1 MESTGER
8 GRIQVSEE
16 TADLLVQSGK
26 GHWLL
31 QRADI
36 VYAKGK
42 GALKTYWLVDEKG
55 SSDTRSNDG
64 VNTAGST
71 IQSAPIHIESKADRT
86 EVADRQEIDS
96 KTERLIN
103 WNVDVMWRLLKKVVA
118 RRISHEQADLR
129 VSPSAEEALESNAG
143 SILSEVKEIIA
154 LPKFDPIAHKK
165 EPDSENVVLAD
176 NVKEELQNFVA
187 SIASMYRFN
196 PFHSFEHASV
206 SVGRALI
213 LHCFYFDRHPLIIS
227 PFLYAKCSTS
237 Q

>member
-16 TADLLVQSGK
+16 TADLIVQAGK
-26 GHWLL
+26 QHWLV

-36 VYAKGK
+36 VHAKGK
-42 GALKTYWLVDEKG
+42 GALKTFWLVDEKG
-55 SSDTRSNDG
+55 SSETKSNNG
-64 VNTAGST
+64 AQVAEE
-71 IQSAPIHIESKADRT
+71 SALSAEPIKVESKADRT
-86 EVADRQEIDS
+86 EIADRQSIDS

-118 RRISHEQADLR
+118 RRISHEQADMR
-129 VSPSAEEALESNAG
+129 VAPSAEEALESNG
-143 SILSEVKEIIA
+143 DFVLSEVKEIIA

-165 EPDSENVVLAD
+165 EPDSEKIEIRD
-176 NVKEELQNFVA
+176 DVKEELQNFVA

-206 SVGRALI
+206 SVKRTIPFVSHIFHFRSWI
-213 LHCFYFDRHPLIIS
+213 L
-227 PFLYAKCSTS
+227 